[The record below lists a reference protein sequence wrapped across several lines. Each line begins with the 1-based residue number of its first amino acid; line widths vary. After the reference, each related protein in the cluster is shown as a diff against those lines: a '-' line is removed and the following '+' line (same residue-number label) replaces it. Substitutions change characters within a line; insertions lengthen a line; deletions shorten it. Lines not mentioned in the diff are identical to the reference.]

1 MERKIIQ
8 IQTCVQN
15 GVYIITCLCEDGSVW
30 NSYDSNSWELV
41 EPSFKKKDKG
51 CEDTPPNKTQLQQSE
66 ISECI
71 NILNSIFEGNRRWKK
86 KVEQVIQKLSYNTI

>member
-41 EPSFKKKDKG
+41 EPPYKKKLWRKVHELG
-51 CEDTPPNKTQLQQSE
+51 QSDE
-66 ISECI
+66 I
-71 NILNSIFEGNRRWKK
+71 
-86 KVEQVIQKLSYNTI
+86 